1 MLRSLVYTVLYL
13 GEIIT
18 KRQKQDIKGIPL
30 SKNRRLLTLLFANN
44 QVILFNIEDNL
55 QEAV

>member
-1 MLRSLVYTVLYL
+1 MLHCLLYTVLYL
-13 GEIIT
+13 GDIIT
-18 KRQKQDIKGIPL
+18 KWQKEGIPL
-30 SKNRRLLTLLFANN
+30 SKNLQILTLLFSNN